1 MLMTL
6 PQVLGILFAV
16 FVACYLPFFAVYVIK
31 GTCGQPCRP
40 YLPPRVL
47 VALEWVAYSGS
58 MLNPIIYHV
67 FNPDFRRAFDTLLR
81 CGCCRASSRQRQSGT
96 GGLHQVL
103 YTRVFYT
110 KVAYTKV
117 VYAWVYT
124 RDYTRTYTRRDSG
137 RAGRPSPVDWRSTLG
152 ALYQGALHHGG
163 PRLGVLHQ
171 GPHQGLHHAL
181 HKICTR
187 VIYTRAVYTCV
198 LYTRVYTRDYAHV
211 CNMVVY
217 TWVFYIMV

>member
-1 MLMTL
+1 MTL

-110 KVAYTKV
+110 KVVYT
-117 VYAWVYT
+117 WVYT
-124 RDYTRTYTRRDSG
+124 RDYTRTYTRQDSG
-137 RAGRPSPVDWRSTLG
+137 RAGPAAYTRCSIPGCST
-152 ALYQGALHHGG
+152 
-163 PRLGVLHQ
+163 PRWLTPRWSTRGSTPGTTPGLTRVETAAERDVLRQ
-171 GPHQGLHHAL
+171 WTGGLH
-181 HKICTR
+181 
-187 VIYTRAVYTCV
+187 
-198 LYTRVYTRDYAHV
+198 
-211 CNMVVY
+211 
-217 TWVFYIMV
+217 